1 MNARVHVDIR
11 GTGPDLVL
19 LHGWALHGGMW
30 GPWVDELAQ
39 RARVHLVDLPGHG
52 RSAWPAGATTLRDL
66 ARAVSPQVPQ
76 GAAVL
81 GWSLGGMVALEL
93 ARSRPGDLAALVL
106 IATTPCFLARED
118 WPAGMNPGVLDGFAA
133 GLAGD
138 YRRTLSNFLALQT
151 WGDEN
156 ASQALRS
163 LRANLDAHGEP
174 DPQALVAGL
183 GILRTADLRDELAA
197 MALPTLVIAGEHDR
211 ITPVAAGRELASRL
225 PSARFVEVP
234 KAGHAPFLSHAE
246 TVRREVESFLS
257 FMAPSPA
264 PAGRSRSEESGE
276 SRRVSSGAGSTGEH
290 SAFSSAAAGER
301 TTAAT
306 GRPAGDA
313 NTSNEF
319 ALDVRRVRDSF
330 SHAAATYDAA
340 AVLQTQV
347 RDELLHRLE
356 VLRMEPAVVVDLGAG
371 TGQASIA
378 LKRRYPGGRVVA
390 IDIAHGMLQQAR
402 TRQTLLRRFNRV
414 VADAAALPLGDASVD
429 MLFSS
434 LMLQWCNDPDQV
446 LRECRR
452 VLRPGGVLHFTTLGP
467 DTLLELRKSWQA
479 ADPGHA
485 HVNRFID
492 MHDLGDALV
501 RAGFAEPVLDVERYT
516 LTYDDA
522 RGLMRDL
529 KEIGAHNA
537 TAGRARGLTGKSTLA
552 RMLAAYEGF
561 RRKGRLPATYEVV
574 FAQAWCPTGPIR
586 TKGQP
591 RAETVVPMSQIR
603 RRNS

>member
-1 MNARVHVDIR
+1 MSAPLHVEIR

-30 GPWVDELAQ
+30 GPWLDELGR
-39 RARVHLVDLPGHG
+39 RARLHLIDLPGHG
-52 RSAWPAGATTLRDL
+52 RSAWPAGASTLRDL
-66 ARAVSPQVPQ
+66 ARAVSPHVPN

-106 IATTPCFLARED
+106 IATTPCFLARDD
-118 WPAGMNPGVLDGFAA
+118 WPTGMNPGVLDGFAA

-138 YRRTLSNFLALQT
+138 YRRTLTNFLALQT

-163 LRANLDAHGEP
+163 LRANLDSHGEP
-174 DPQALVAGL
+174 DPQALTAGL
-183 GILRTADLRDELAA
+183 GILRTADLRDALAA
-197 MALPTLVIAGEHDR
+197 ITVPTLVIAGEHDR

-234 KAGHAPFLSHAE
+234 KAGHAPFLSHPE
-246 TVRREVESFLS
+246 TVRREVEKFLA
-257 FMAPSPA
+257 FLAPSSA
-264 PAGRSRSEESGE
+264 PAGKSWSAGP
-276 SRRVSSGAGSTGEH
+276 GAGLTGEAQGQD
-290 SAFSSAAAGER
+290 SGPVTAAEATAAAEG
-301 TTAAT
+301 
-306 GRPAGDA
+306 

-330 SHAAATYDAA
+330 SQAAGTYDAA
-340 AVLQTQV
+340 AVLQATV
-347 RDELLHRLE
+347 RDELLRRLE

-390 IDIAHGMLQQAR
+390 MDIAHGMLLQAR
-402 TRQTLLRRFNRV
+402 KRQTLLRRFDRV
-414 VADAAALPLGDASVD
+414 VADAAALPLGNASVD

-434 LMLQWCNDPDQV
+434 LMLQWCNDPDRV

-467 DTLLELRKSWQA
+467 DTLVELRQAWQA

-529 KEIGAHNA
+529 KAIGAHNS
-537 TAGRARGLTGKSTLA
+537 TAGRARGLTGKSALA

-561 RRKGRLPATYEVV
+561 RRAGKLPATYEVV

-591 RAETVVPMSQIR
+591 RAETVVPISQIR
-603 RRNS
+603 RRN

>member
-1 MNARVHVDIR
+1 MSAPLHVEIR

-30 GPWVDELAQ
+30 GPWLDELGR
-39 RARVHLVDLPGHG
+39 RARLHLIDLPGHG
-52 RSAWPAGATTLRDL
+52 RSAWPAGASTLRDL
-66 ARAVSPQVPQ
+66 ARAVSPHVPN

-106 IATTPCFLARED
+106 IATTPCFLARDD
-118 WPAGMNPGVLDGFAA
+118 WPTGMNPDVLDGFAA

-138 YRRTLSNFLALQT
+138 YRRTLTNFLALQT

-163 LRANLDAHGEP
+163 LRANLDSHGEP
-174 DPQALVAGL
+174 DPQALTAGL
-183 GILRTADLRDELAA
+183 GILRTADLRDALAA
-197 MALPTLVIAGEHDR
+197 ITVPTLVIAGEHDR

-234 KAGHAPFLSHAE
+234 KAGHAPFLSHPE
-246 TVRREVESFLS
+246 TVRREVEKFLA
-257 FMAPSPA
+257 FLAPSSA
-264 PAGRSRSEESGE
+264 PAGKSWSAGP
-276 SRRVSSGAGSTGEH
+276 GAGLTGEAQGQD
-290 SAFSSAAAGER
+290 SGPVTAAEATAAAEG
-301 TTAAT
+301 
-306 GRPAGDA
+306 

-330 SHAAATYDAA
+330 SQAAGTYDAA
-340 AVLQTQV
+340 AVLQATV
-347 RDELLHRLE
+347 RDELLRRLE

-390 IDIAHGMLQQAR
+390 MDIAHGMLLQAR
-402 TRQTLLRRFNRV
+402 KRQTLLRRFDRV
-414 VADAAALPLGDASVD
+414 VADAAALPLGNASVD

-434 LMLQWCNDPDQV
+434 LMLQWCNDPDRV

-467 DTLLELRKSWQA
+467 DTLVELRQAWQA

-529 KEIGAHNA
+529 KAIGAHNS
-537 TAGRARGLTGKSTLA
+537 TAGRARGLTGKSALA

-561 RRKGRLPATYEVV
+561 RRAGKLPATYEVV

-591 RAETVVPMSQIR
+591 RAETVVPISQIR
-603 RRNS
+603 RRN

>member
-1 MNARVHVDIR
+1 MSTPLHVEIR
-11 GTGPDLVL
+11 GDGPDVVL

-30 GPWVDELAQ
+30 GPWIEQLAR
-39 RARVHLVDLPGHG
+39 RARLHCIDLPGHG
-52 RSAWPAGATTLRDL
+52 RSAWPAGASTLRDL
-66 ARAVSPQVPQ
+66 ARVVSPHVPN

-106 IATTPCFLARED
+106 VATTPCFLARED

-156 ASQALRS
+156 ATQALRS

-174 DPQALVAGL
+174 DPQALAAGL
-183 GILRTADLRDELAA
+183 EILRTADLRADLAA
-197 MALPTLVIAGEHDR
+197 IAIPTLVIAGEHDR

-234 KAGHAPFLSHAE
+234 KAGHAPFLSHPDA
-246 TVRREVESFLS
+246 VRREIEHFLSFLS
-257 FMAPSPA
+257 PSPMSVGEGLGDGSIPGSSSA
-264 PAGRSRSEESGE
+264 RSATGTAASGE
-276 SRRVSSGAGSTGEH
+276 ISVAGQAG
-290 SAFSSAAAGER
+290 AAGE
-301 TTAAT
+301 AKQQ
-306 GRPAGDA
+306 
-313 NTSNEF
+313 SEF
-319 ALDVRRVRDSF
+319 TLDVRRVRESF
-330 SHAAATYDAA
+330 SQAAVTYDAA
-340 AVLQTQV
+340 AVLQAQV
-347 RDELLHRLE
+347 RDELLRRLDI
-356 VLRMEPAVVVDLGAG
+356 LRMEPEVVIDLGAG
-371 TGQASIA
+371 TGQATIA
-378 LKRRYPGGRVVA
+378 LKRRYPHSRVVA
-390 IDIAHGMLQQAR
+390 MDIAHGMLLQAR
-402 TRQTLLRRFNRV
+402 KRQTLLRRFDRI
-414 VADAAALPLGDASVD
+414 VADAVTLPLRDASVD

-467 DTLLELRKSWQA
+467 DTLIELRKSWQA

-492 MHDLGDALV
+492 MHDLGDALM

-516 LTYDDA
+516 LTYGDA

-529 KEIGAHNA
+529 KAIGAHNA
-537 TAGRARGLTGKSTLA
+537 TGGRARGLTGKSTLA

-561 RRKGRLPATYEVV
+561 RREGRLPATYEVV
-574 FAQAWCPTGPIR
+574 FAQAWCPTKPIR
-586 TKGQP
+586 AKGQP
-591 RAETVVPMSQIR
+591 QAETVVPMSAIR
-603 RRNS
+603 RRN

>member
-1 MNARVHVDIR
+1 MNAPLHVEIR
-11 GTGPDLVL
+11 GAGPDVVL

-30 GPWVDELAQ
+30 GPWVDELSR
-39 RARVHLVDLPGHG
+39 RARLHFIDLPGHG
-52 RSAWPAGATTLRDL
+52 ASRWPEGAVTLRDL
-66 ARAVSPQVPQ
+66 ARAVSPHVPN

-81 GWSLGGMVALEL
+81 GWSLGGMVAMEL

-106 IATTPCFLARED
+106 IATTPCFLVRED

-156 ASQALRS
+156 AAQALRS

-183 GILRTADLRDELAA
+183 GILRTADLRDALAA
-197 MALPTLVIAGEHDR
+197 ITVPTLVIAGERDR

-234 KAGHAPFLSHAE
+234 KAGHAPFLSHPE
-246 TVRREVESFLS
+246 TVRREVESFLA
-257 FMAPSPA
+257 FLTPPPA
-264 PAGRSRSEESGE
+264 PAVKSWSEGSGE
-276 SRRVSSGAGSTGEH
+276 RRREGSATEALPARSAGFTPSSGGGNTGS
-290 SAFSSAAAGER
+290 
-301 TTAAT
+301 
-306 GRPAGDA
+306 
-313 NTSNEF
+313 EF

-330 SHAAATYDAA
+330 SQAAKTYDAA
-340 AVLQTQV
+340 AVLQATV
-347 RDELLHRLE
+347 RDELLRRLE

-390 IDIAHGMLQQAR
+390 MDIAHGMLLQAR
-402 TRQTLLRRFNRV
+402 KRQTLLRRFDRV
-414 VADAAALPLGDASVD
+414 VADAAALPLGNASVD

-434 LMLQWCNDPDQV
+434 LMLQWCNDPDRV

-467 DTLLELRKSWQA
+467 DTLVELRKSWQA

-492 MHDLGDALV
+492 MHDLGDALM

-552 RMLAAYEGF
+552 RMLATYEGF
-561 RRKGRLPATYEVV
+561 RREGKLPATYEVV

-591 RAETVVPMSQIR
+591 RAETVIPVSQIR
-603 RRNS
+603 RRDL

>member
-1 MNARVHVDIR
+1 MNAPLHVEVR

-30 GPWVDELAQ
+30 GPWIDELSR
-39 RARVHLVDLPGHG
+39 RARLHLVDLPGHG
-52 RSAWPAGATTLRDL
+52 RSRWPEGTSTLRDM
-66 ARAVSPQVPQ
+66 ARAVSPHVPD

-93 ARSRPGDLAALVL
+93 ARSRLGDLAALVL
-106 IATTPCFLARED
+106 IATTPCFLARND
-118 WPAGMNPGVLDGFAA
+118 WPAGMNIGVLDGFAA

-163 LRANLDAHGEP
+163 LRANLDSHGEP
-174 DPQALVAGL
+174 DPQALTAGL
-183 GILRTADLRDELAA
+183 GILRTADLRDALASITV
-197 MALPTLVIAGEHDR
+197 PSLVIAGEHDR

-225 PSARFVEVP
+225 PTARFVEVP
-234 KAGHAPFLSHAE
+234 KAGHAPFLSHPE
-246 TVRREVESFLS
+246 TVRREVENFLA
-257 FMAPSPA
+257 FLVPSPA
-264 PAGRSRSEESGE
+264 AAREVQRQGSGKDW
-276 SRRVSSGAGSTGEH
+276 SDSSGLKFSRARDAT
-290 SAFSSAAAGER
+290 SSAAVGADK
-301 TTAAT
+301 AA
-306 GRPAGDA
+306 AKVDA
-313 NTSNEF
+313 DGGFT
-319 ALDVRRVRDSF
+319 LDVRRVRDSF
-330 SHAAATYDAA
+330 TQAAETYDAA
-340 AVLQTQV
+340 AVLQSTV
-347 RDELLHRLE
+347 RDELLRRLE
-356 VLRMEPAVVVDLGAG
+356 VLRMEPEVVVDLGAG

-378 LKRRYPGGRVVA
+378 LKRRYPGSRVVA
-390 IDIAHGMLQQAR
+390 MDIAHGMLLQAR
-402 TRQTLLRRFNRV
+402 KRQTLLRRFDRV

-452 VLRPGGVLHFTTLGP
+452 VLRSGGVLHFTTLGP
-467 DTLLELRKSWQA
+467 DTLVELRKSWQA

-501 RAGFAEPVLDVERYT
+501 RAGFAEPVLDVERCT
-516 LTYDDA
+516 LTYHDA

-561 RRKGRLPATYEVV
+561 RREGKLPATYEVV

-591 RAETVVPMSQIR
+591 RAETVIPLSRIR

>member
-1 MNARVHVDIR
+1 MNAPLHVEIR

-30 GPWVDELAQ
+30 GPWLDELAR
-39 RARVHLVDLPGHG
+39 RARLHLIDLPGHG
-52 RSAWPAGATTLRDL
+52 RSPWPAGASTLRDL
-66 ARAVSPQVPQ
+66 ARAVSPHVPN

-138 YRRTLSNFLALQT
+138 YRRTLTNFLALQT

-163 LRANLDAHGEP
+163 LRANLDSHGEP
-174 DPQALVAGL
+174 DPQAL
-183 GILRTADLRDELAA
+183 ADLREALAA
-197 MALPTLVIAGEHDR
+197 ITVPTLVIAGEHDR

-234 KAGHAPFLSHAE
+234 KAGHAPFLSHPE
-246 TVRREVESFLS
+246 TVRREIENFLS
-257 FMAPSPA
+257 FPPFRPSALPPFRSLPSPA
-264 PAGRSRSEESGE
+264 SG
-276 SRRVSSGAGSTGEH
+276 GAV
-290 SAFSSAAAGER
+290 
-301 TTAAT
+301 
-306 GRPAGDA
+306 D
-313 NTSNEF
+313 TSNEF

-330 SHAAATYDAA
+330 SQAARTYDAA
-340 AVLQTQV
+340 AVLQSTV
-347 RDELLHRLE
+347 RDELLRRLE

-390 IDIAHGMLQQAR
+390 MDIAPGMLLQAR
-402 TRQTLLRRFNRV
+402 KRQTLLRRFDRV
-414 VADAAALPLGDASVD
+414 VADAAALPLGNASVD

-434 LMLQWCNDPDQV
+434 LMLQWCNDPDRV

-467 DTLLELRKSWQA
+467 DTLVELRKSWQA

-529 KEIGAHNA
+529 KAIGAHNS
-537 TAGRARGLTGKSTLA
+537 TAGRARGLTGKSALA

-561 RRKGRLPATYEVV
+561 RREGKLPATYEVV

-591 RAETVVPMSQIR
+591 RAETVVPISQIR

>member
-1 MNARVHVDIR
+1 MSAPLHVEIR
-11 GTGPDLVL
+11 GDGPDVVL

-30 GPWVDELAQ
+30 GPWIEDLSR
-39 RARVHLVDLPGHG
+39 RARLHFIDLPGHG
-52 RSAWPAGATTLRDL
+52 RSAWPEGASTLRDL
-66 ARAVSPQVPQ
+66 ARAVSPHVPP

-106 IATTPCFLARED
+106 VATTPCFLARED

-138 YRRTLSNFLALQT
+138 YRRTISNFLALQT

-156 ASQALRS
+156 ATQALRS
-163 LRANLDAHGEP
+163 LRANLDSHGEP
-174 DPQALVAGL
+174 DPQALAAGL
-183 GILRTADLRDELAA
+183 GILRHADLRDELASIA
-197 MALPTLVIAGEHDR
+197 IPTLVIAGEHDR

-234 KAGHAPFLSHAE
+234 KAGHAPFLSHPDA
-246 TVRREVESFLS
+246 VRREIENFLS
-257 FMAPSPA
+257 FPPFLPFRSFPPFLPFPPFLSPTS
-264 PAGRSRSEESGE
+264 AGA
-276 SRRVSSGAGSTGEH
+276 VDTG
-290 SAFSSAAAGER
+290 
-301 TTAAT
+301 
-306 GRPAGDA
+306 
-313 NTSNEF
+313 NEF
-319 ALDVRRVRDSF
+319 ALDVQRVRDSF
-330 SHAAATYDAA
+330 SQAAATYDAA
-340 AVLQTQV
+340 AVLQAQV
-347 RDELLHRLE
+347 RDELLHRLD

-371 TGQASIA
+371 TGQATIA

-390 IDIAHGMLQQAR
+390 MDIAPGMLQQAR
-402 TRQTLLRRFNRV
+402 RRQTLLRRFDRV
-414 VADAAALPLGDASVD
+414 VADAAALPLRDASVD

-434 LMLQWCNDPDQV
+434 LMLQWCNDPDRV

-467 DTLLELRKSWQA
+467 DTLIELRKSWQA

-485 HVNRFID
+485 HVNRFVD

-529 KEIGAHNA
+529 KAIGAHNA

-561 RRKGRLPATYEVV
+561 RREGRLPATYEVV

-591 RAETVVPMSQIR
+591 KSEAVIPVSQIR

>member
-1 MNARVHVDIR
+1 MSAPLHVEIR
-11 GTGPDLVL
+11 GDGPDLVL

-30 GPWVDELAQ
+30 GPWLDTLAR
-39 RARVHLVDLPGHG
+39 RARLHFVDLPGHG
-52 RSAWPAGATTLRDL
+52 RSAWPAGASTLRDL
-66 ARAVSPQVPQ
+66 ARAVSPHVPP

-81 GWSLGGMVALEL
+81 GWSLGGLVALEL

-106 IATTPCFLARED
+106 VATTPCFLARDD
-118 WPAGMNPGVLDGFAA
+118 WAAGMSPAVLEGFAA

-151 WGDEN
+151 WGDEH
-156 ASQALRS
+156 STQALRA
-163 LRANLDAHGEP
+163 LRASLDTHGEP
-174 DPQALVAGL
+174 DPQALAAGL
-183 GILRTADLRDELAA
+183 GILRTADLRDDLATI
-197 MALPTLVIAGEHDR
+197 ALPALVIAGEHDR

-225 PSARFVEVP
+225 PAARFVEVP
-234 KAGHAPFLSHAE
+234 KAGHAPFLSHPDA
-246 TVRREVESFLS
+246 VRREVEDFLS
-257 FMAPSPA
+257 FWLPAAVPVPATSPMPIGHVPRAMAPVP
-264 PAGRSRSEESGE
+264 
-276 SRRVSSGAGSTGEH
+276 
-290 SAFSSAAAGER
+290 AAAEPG
-301 TTAAT
+301 
-306 GRPAGDA
+306 
-313 NTSNEF
+313 SEF
-319 ALDVRRVRDSF
+319 ALDVRRVRQSF
-330 SHAAATYDAA
+330 SQAAATYDAA

-347 RDELLHRLE
+347 RDELLQRLD
-356 VLRMEPAVVVDLGAG
+356 VLRLEPAVVVDLGAG
-371 TGQASIA
+371 TGQATIA
-378 LKRRYPGGRVVA
+378 LKRRYPGGRV
-390 IDIAHGMLQQAR
+390 IALDLAPGMLAQAR
-402 TRQTLLRRFNRV
+402 QRQTLLRRFDRV
-414 VADAAALPLGDASVD
+414 VADAAALPLRDASVD

-434 LMLQWCNDPDQV
+434 LMLQWCNDPDRV

-467 DTLLELRKSWQA
+467 DTLVELRRSWQA

-516 LTYDDA
+516 LTYADA

-529 KEIGAHNA
+529 KAIGAHNA

-561 RRKGRLPATYEVV
+561 RRDGLLPATYEVV
-574 FAQAWCPTGPIR
+574 YAQAWCPTGPVR
-586 TKGQP
+586 TKGP
-591 RAETVVPMSQIR
+591 RPAETVVPLNQVR